1 LSEIRVIFSY
11 DEQVKNQNTVRFF
24 KINDIT
30 TPNNSVCLEFMSQHQ
45 EAHQSSP
52 SQTWSDK
59 AWAWIP
65 LQAPIYKLNTE
76 AAMFDGSSVG
86 LGGVVCDEEGM
97 NIRDA
102 SKQ

>member
-1 LSEIRVIFSY
+1 
-11 DEQVKNQNTVRFF
+11 
-24 KINDIT
+24 
-30 TPNNSVCLEFMSQHQ
+30 
-45 EAHQSSP
+45 
-52 SQTWSDK
+52 
-59 AWAWIP
+59 